1 MPPPASPQHFDQ
13 RSVADDEEL
22 PEEPPAL
29 VLIGIAAAAVV
40 VLAAALVLGVKCA
53 QRARATRAPPTYRSS
68 AEPEMPTL
76 TDATSKRAYDDEL
89 GAELRRRAQAKS
101 SSRRYSKAD
110 RKAADGASVEI
121 MLEVAEHAK
130 PPTPRAW
137 PAEDDERPSGDSLRN
152 DEVAMAHLGRG
163 GNGMTRFV

>member
-1 MPPPASPQHFDQ
+1 
-13 RSVADDEEL
+13 
-22 PEEPPAL
+22 
-29 VLIGIAAAAVV
+29 
-40 VLAAALVLGVKCA
+40 
-53 QRARATRAPPTYRSS
+53 
-68 AEPEMPTL
+68 MPTL

-89 GAELRRRAQAKS
+89 GAELRRRAQAKSCTTFLVLPLTFHGPSFDLPCTFLDLPQAKS